1 MIRAAVQIVG
11 PPVSSPVVDKEAPM
25 AVAAAAAALAAA
37 DTAIAKHARCTAPSV
52 LTVATRHRFL
62 FNPEKTD
69 PSIAMIAT
77 NRNVPSAQTTDDHAG
92 NLYESGCAALLSHL

>member
-1 MIRAAVQIVG
+1 MIRAAVQIAG

-25 AVAAAAAALAAA
+25 AVAAVVAAAVA
-37 DTAIAKHARCTAPSV
+37 DTEIAKHARCTAPSV